1 MFSIGNVLILQ
12 FLVTQANQQIVL
24 LSHTPAAVKKKKR
37 RRSRKAK
44 SDIDTVSTVSS
55 NDHSSNDESSPN
67 RCRRRRNKT
76 RSDTSDLT
84 EEEKSRYIA
93 MDCEMVGVGY
103 RGQRS
108 ALARVCLINWNG
120 KKIMDVYVRPCEPVT
135 DYRTFVSGITQDDL
149 EDSHKA
155 IDYEMCRQRVM
166 KHIQDKIL
174 VGHALKNDLHALNI
188 SHPWYD
194 VRDTGKYEPFMKVRF
209 DDGVLWPRKLKE
221 LAKEKLGRDVQRP
234 GVAHSPFEDAKTAL
248 DLFKLA
254 HRKWEKAMA
263 YKLSKTLEI
272 QQLQAST
279 EPVAQLAQ

>member
-1 MFSIGNVLILQ
+1 LANVLILTL
-12 FLVTQANQQIVL
+12 FLVTQANPQIVV

-37 RRSRKAK
+37 RRSRKTK
-44 SDIDTVSTVSS
+44 PDSDTVSTVSS

-67 RCRRRRNKT
+67 RCRRRRNNKA

-108 ALARVCLINWNG
+108 ELARVCLINWNG
-120 KKIMDVYVRPCEPVT
+120 KKIMDVHVRPREPVT

-149 EDSHKA
+149 DSHKA

-166 KHIQDKIL
+166 KYIQDKIL

-188 SHPWYD
+188 SHPWYH

-234 GVAHSPFEDAKTAL
+234 GVAHSPFEDARTAL
-248 DLFKLA
+248 DLFKLV